1 MNYEITK
8 DRLLEVFSTVMK
20 EYSNLQEV
28 ERSYDFYN
36 YDEGRYVDLDV
47 YNYYKDVDE
56 DWEDDGWI
64 LQVQYN
70 KGDAGKRFELPIL
83 RYADYTFRNVM
94 PMFGEHFEPLLKD
107 WFNKVYEVK
116 KPIKSVTI
124 EQE

>member
-1 MNYEITK
+1 
-8 DRLLEVFSTVMK
+8 MK
-20 EYSNLQEV
+20 EFSNLQET

-36 YDEGRYVDLDV
+36 YNEGRYVDLNV
-47 YNYYKDVDE
+47 HNYYKDIDE

-70 KGDAGKRFELPIL
+70 EGDAGKDFELPIL
-83 RYADYTFRNVM
+83 RYADYTFRNVI
-94 PMFGEHFEPLLKD
+94 PMFGERFEPLLKD

-116 KPIKSVTI
+116 KPIKSVTT